1 MISTF
6 DLVKLHSLLK
16 DFYTLT
22 RIRTCVF
29 DENFNELASY
39 PESLPSFCR
48 ILRAAPNGYNECREC
63 DARSCSYAARTKNT
77 YTYRCYAG
85 MTESISPLVIGNLV
99 VGYLLLGHVFSYQ
112 TREEGWEKIKEY
124 TKKLDVDYSALKK
137 ACWERPLTSEDYIK
151 SATKILSAVG
161 IYLCME
167 RMVSLHQEKLPVSL
181 DTFLQEHFTEDL
193 TSAEI
198 ASHFKIGRTRLYELC
213 KQNYGRGPAKQIQ
226 HMRLEKAK
234 VLLTENSDLSISEIA
249 YQCGYPDYNYFITV
263 FHREIGISP
272 GKYREQ
278 ISPPHSATTA

>member
-1 MISTF
+1 
-6 DLVKLHSLLK
+6 
-16 DFYTLT
+16 
-22 RIRTCVF
+22 
-29 DENFNELASY
+29 
-39 PESLPSFCR
+39 
-48 ILRAAPNGYNECREC
+48 
-63 DARSCSYAARTKNT
+63 
-77 YTYRCYAG
+77 
-85 MTESISPLVIGNLV
+85 
-99 VGYLLLGHVFSYQ
+99 
-112 TREEGWEKIKEY
+112 
-124 TKKLDVDYSALKK
+124 
-137 ACWERPLTSEDYIK
+137 
-151 SATKILSAVG
+151 
-161 IYLCME
+161 ME

-278 ISPPHSATTA
+278 ISHSHSATTT

>member
-1 MISTF
+1 
-6 DLVKLHSLLK
+6 
-16 DFYTLT
+16 
-22 RIRTCVF
+22 
-29 DENFNELASY
+29 
-39 PESLPSFCR
+39 
-48 ILRAAPNGYNECREC
+48 
-63 DARSCSYAARTKNT
+63 
-77 YTYRCYAG
+77 

-278 ISPPHSATTA
+278 ISHPHSATTA